1 MTIKKMELFH
11 IIDDVKIILRS
22 RGVFKQVP
30 VFRRGTELY
39 AQHGRGGYVRLASRD
54 GGTSAPKVSWIDMDE
69 HPDIDPTGGRFKA
82 PIWTGEDA

>member
-11 IIDDVKIILRS
+11 IIDECQAIIRS

-39 AQHGRGGYVRLASRD
+39 AQHGRGGFVKLA
-54 GGTSAPKVSWIDMDE
+54 GNKGTTAPKVSWLDMDGHE
-69 HPDIDPTGGRFKA
+69 DIDPVGGRFKE
-82 PIWTGEDA
+82 PKWTGDK